1 MANAMFREG
10 PLTGQVALVTG
21 GSRGIGRAIVEQLAA
36 EGAAVAFFYR
46 SRHEAAAEVVEA
58 AKAAGQRVE
67 GEAVDVRDAAAVDAA
82 VRGVVQRFGRLDIL
96 VNNSGVVH
104 DGMLGLL
111 ADREL
116 GDLLASNVGG
126 TLHVT
131 RAVVG
136 HLVARR
142 AGRIVTVTSVA
153 ARKGGRGQTVYAA
166 TKGALEA
173 FTRAL
178 AVELAPRGIAVNAV
192 APGLIDTDMT
202 RAVQARAG
210 AALTDRILLRRLGTA
225 AEVAHA
231 VAFLAS
237 PYASYITGQVLT
249 VDGGFKM
256 E

>member
-1 MANAMFREG
+1 MFREA
-10 PLTGQVALVTG
+10 PLAGQVALVTG

-46 SRHEAAAEVVEA
+46 SRHEAAAEVTA
-58 AKAAGQRVE
+58 AARTAGQRVE
-67 GEAVDVRDAAAVDAA
+67 GTAVDVREAAACEAA
-82 VRGVVQRFGRLDIL
+82 VRGVVERFGRLDVL
-96 VNNSGVVH
+96 VNNSGVAH
-104 DGMLGLL
+104 DGLLGLL
-111 ADREL
+111 GDREL
-116 GDLLASNVGG
+116 GDLLATNLAGA
-126 TLHVT
+126 LHVT
-131 RAVVG
+131 RAAVG

-153 ARKGGRGQTVYAA
+153 ARKGGRGQAVYAA

-192 APGLIDTDMT
+192 APGLIDTDMS

-210 AALTDRILLRRLGTA
+210 AALTERILLRRLGTA